1 VKGQGYG
8 SDHEVFAT
16 YHPAR
21 HLLFAI
27 LILVL
32 GHWLIKVVNRW
43 TERAMTRAQVEP
55 TVTRFVTHVSYFILL
70 TVVVIIALG
79 QLGIH
84 TTSLLA
90 LLSAAGLAIGLA
102 LQGSLANFA
111 AGLLLI
117 LFRPIR
123 QGDFIAAAGVEG
135 TVQDVQMLVTTLYT
149 VDNLRLTVP
158 NAKITEGVIT
168 NYSVTPTR
176 PIQLTVGVSYD
187 ADLQQVKH
195 VLEALIAEEPRV
207 LKEPAP
213 FIGISNLG
221 ESSVDVTMQVWVQR
235 ADVRQVRSGFLEK
248 IKLAFEQ
255 RGIRI
260 PYPQRTGHLQ
270 NGTNP
275 TRQHAEVAQLP
286 APR

>member
-1 VKGQGYG
+1 MDQIMGFF
-8 SDHEVFAT
+8 ET
-16 YHPAR
+16 YHPFR

-32 GHWLIKVVNRW
+32 GHWLMKFVTHWI
-43 TERAMTRAQVEP
+43 ERVMTRAQVEL
-55 TVTRFVTHVSYFILL
+55 TVTRFVTHVSYFILM

-79 QLGIH
+79 QLGIQ

-117 LFRPIR
+117 LFRPIK

-135 TVQDVQMLVTTLYT
+135 TVQDVQILATTLHT

-158 NAKITEGVIT
+158 NAKITEGIIT

-176 PIQLTVGVSYD
+176 RIQLTVGVSYD

-195 VLEALIAEEPRV
+195 VLEALIAEDPRI

-213 FIGISNLG
+213 FIGVSTLG
-221 ESSVDVTMQVWVQR
+221 ESSVDFVVQVWVQR
-235 ADVRQVRSGFLEK
+235 ADFRQVRFGLPEQ
-248 IKLAFEQ
+248 IKLAFDQ
-255 RGIRI
+255 HAISI
-260 PYPQRTGHLQ
+260 PYPQRTVHLQ

-275 TRQHAEVAQLP
+275 TRHNAGV
-286 APR
+286 

>member
-1 VKGQGYG
+1 MDQIMGFF
-8 SDHEVFAT
+8 ETF
-16 YHPAR
+16 HPIR

-32 GHWLIKVVNRW
+32 GHWLMKFVIRW
-43 TERAMTRAQVEP
+43 LERAMTRAQVES
-55 TVTRFVTHVSYFILL
+55 TVTRFIMHVSYFILL

-79 QLGIH
+79 QLGIQ

-102 LQGSLANFA
+102 LQGSLTNFA

-117 LFRPIR
+117 LFRPIK

-135 TVQDVQMLVTTLYT
+135 TVQEVQILTTTLHT

-158 NAKITEGVIT
+158 NHKIMEGVIT

-176 PIQLTVGVSYD
+176 RIQLTVGVSYD
-187 ADLQQVKH
+187 DDLQQVKH
-195 VLEALIAEEPRV
+195 VLEALIAEESHI

-213 FIGISNLG
+213 FIGVSRLG
-221 ESSVDVTMQVWVQR
+221 ESSVDVVVQVWVQR
-235 ADVRQVRSGFLEK
+235 ADVQQIRFGFLEK
-248 IKLAFEQ
+248 IKCAFDQ
-255 RGIRI
+255 HGIRL
-260 PYPQRTGHLQ
+260 PYPQRTVYLQ
-270 NGTNP
+270 HSTDP
-275 TRQHAEVAQLP
+275 RRQHAGVEQE
-286 APR
+286 

>member
-1 VKGQGYG
+1 MDQIVMFF
-8 SDHEVFAT
+8 DT
-16 YHPAR
+16 YNPVR

-32 GHWLIKVVNRW
+32 GHWLMKLVTRW
-43 TERAMTRAQVEP
+43 IERAMIRAQIEP
-55 TVTRFVTHVSYFILL
+55 TVMRFVTHVSYFILM

-79 QLGIH
+79 QLGIQ

-117 LFRPIR
+117 LFRPIK
-123 QGDFIAAAGVEG
+123 QGDFIGAAGVEG
-135 TVQDVQMLVTTLYT
+135 TVQDVQILATTLHT

-158 NAKITEGVIT
+158 NAKLTEGIIT

-176 PIQLTVGVSYD
+176 RIQLTVGVSYD
-187 ADLQQVKH
+187 DDLQQVKH
-195 VLEALIAEEPRV
+195 VLEALIAEEPCI
-207 LKEPAP
+207 LTEPAP
-213 FIGISNLG
+213 FIGVSNLG
-221 ESSVDVTMQVWVQR
+221 ESSIDFVVQVWVQR
-235 ADVRQVRSGFLEK
+235 ADVRQVRFGLPEK
-248 IKLAFEQ
+248 IKLTFDQ
-255 RGIRI
+255 HGIRI
-260 PYPQRTGHLQ
+260 PYPQRTVHLQ

-275 TRQHAEVAQLP
+275 AQQHAE
-286 APR
+286 R

>member
-1 VKGQGYG
+1 MEQIRGFF
-8 SDHEVFAT
+8 ETF
-16 YHPAR
+16 HPFR

-32 GHWLIKVVNRW
+32 GHWLMKFVIHW
-43 TERAMTRAQVEP
+43 IERAMTRAQVEL
-55 TVTRFVTHVSYFILL
+55 TVTRFVTHVSYYILL

-79 QLGIH
+79 QLGIQ

-117 LFRPIR
+117 LFRPIK

-135 TVQDVQMLVTTLYT
+135 TVQDVQILATTLHT

-158 NAKITEGVIT
+158 NAKITEGIIT

-176 PIQLTVGVSYD
+176 RIQLTVGVSYD
-187 ADLQQVKH
+187 DDLQQVKH
-195 VLEALIAEEPRV
+195 VLEALIAEEPRI

-213 FIGISNLG
+213 FIGVSTLG
-221 ESSVDVTMQVWVQR
+221 ESSVDFVVQVWVQR
-235 ADVRQVRSGFLEK
+235 ADFRQVRFGLPER
-248 IKLAFEQ
+248 IKLAFDQ
-255 RGIRI
+255 HGISI
-260 PYPQRTGHLQ
+260 PYPQCTVHMQ
-270 NGTNP
+270 NSANP
-275 TRQHAEVAQLP
+275 MRQNAGV
-286 APR
+286 